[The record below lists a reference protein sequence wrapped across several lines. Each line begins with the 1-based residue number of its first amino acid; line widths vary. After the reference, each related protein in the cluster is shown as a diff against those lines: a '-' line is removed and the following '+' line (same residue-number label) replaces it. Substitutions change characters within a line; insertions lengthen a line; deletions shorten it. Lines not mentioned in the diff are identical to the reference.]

1 MSENKM
7 TKNNMIMAHWSFW
20 MICTLGLLWN
30 AGGCAN
36 YIMQM
41 NLEFIITLPETHQA
55 IIIDRPVWATAGFAI
70 GVFFGAIGCLVLLFR
85 KSLAQYFLL
94 ASLIGIIVTMIH
106 TVNVG
111 NSKVDFSLVE
121 IFVMIISPLIVA
133 ILLLWYAK
141 IVSKKL
147 WTN

>member
-1 MSENKM
+1 MNE
-7 TKNNMIMAHWSFW
+7 NNMIKPHWSFW
-20 MICTLGLLWN
+20 IICILGLLWN

-55 IIIDRPVWATAGFAI
+55 IIIDRPAWATAGFAI
-70 GVFFGAIGCLVLLFR
+70 GVFFGVIGCLLLLFR

-106 TVNVG
+106 TVKVG
-111 NSKVDFSLVE
+111 TSKVDFSLLE
-121 IFVMIISPLIVA
+121 ILVMIILPLIVA
-133 ILLLWYAK
+133 ILLLYYAK
-141 IVSKKL
+141 IVSKKH
-147 WTN
+147 WIK